1 MASHPE
7 PEPRTLPILNKAHIL
22 EDLESLA
29 RDGEHERRLCLK
41 AKKCLEELSSPP
53 DHAEIPLPSERP
65 EQPTDMSG
73 AVRSAV
79 QLLHLNSQL
88 AQRGHEIEQRKIGD
102 RLELNRR
109 KIDHLLRALNQS
121 TLIVPASAS
130 SNPEK

>member
-7 PEPRTLPILNKAHIL
+7 PQPRTLPILNKAHIL
-22 EDLESLA
+22 DDLESLA
-29 RDGEHERRLCLK
+29 KDGEHERRLCLK
-41 AKKCLEELSSPP
+41 AEKVLEELSSPLE
-53 DHAEIPLPSERP
+53 HAEIPQPSEHP

-79 QLLHLNSQL
+79 QLLHLNDQL
-88 AQRGHEIEQRKIGD
+88 AQRAHQIEHRKIGD

-121 TLIVPASAS
+121 TLMAS
-130 SNPEK
+130 SNHEK